1 MQRNFCSKMCRR
13 AYVGCFN
20 IDCNFAHSEIECTT
34 PLSYAMEG
42 VRFVEPRDDVLDTFL
57 PRFIVRFDDEDDDE
71 EEEEEKPG
79 STMSLSQLTAIQE
92 SEEYKKTQEA
102 YLPMR
107 MKQASRQRLFHMVR
121 EYGKLTMTYGE
132 QDMEGL

>member
-1 MQRNFCSKMCRR
+1 MCRR

-34 PLSYAMEG
+34 SPSYAKDG
-42 VRFVEPRDDVLDTFL
+42 VRFVEPSDVLDTFL
-57 PRFIVRFDDEDDDE
+57 PRFIVRFDDDDDE
-71 EEEEEKPG
+71 EEETNPS
-79 STMSLSQLTAIQE
+79 STMSLSQLTVIQE

-107 MKQASRQRLFHMVR
+107 MKQAARQRLFHMVR
-121 EYGKLTMTYGE
+121 EYNKLTMTYGE
-132 QDMEGL
+132 QDMDLE

>member
-1 MQRNFCSKMCRR
+1 MQYNLFCSKMCRR

-34 PLSYAMEG
+34 SPSYAKDG
-42 VRFVEPRDDVLDTFL
+42 VRFVQPSDVLDTFL
-57 PRFIVRFDDEDDDE
+57 PRFIVRFDEDDEDE
-71 EEEEEKPG
+71 TPS

-102 YLPMR
+102 YLPIR
-107 MKQASRQRLFHMVR
+107 MKQAARQRLFHMVR
-121 EYGKLTMTYGE
+121 EYNKLTMTYGE
-132 QDMEGL
+132 QDMDLGL

>member
-1 MQRNFCSKMCRR
+1 
-13 AYVGCFN
+13 
-20 IDCNFAHSEIECTT
+20 
-34 PLSYAMEG
+34 MEG

-57 PRFIVRFDDEDDDE
+57 PRFIVRFDDDDDDD
-71 EEEEEKPG
+71 EEEKPG